1 MDTWKVRGGT
11 EMAENQD
18 FVVAVGAEADGA
30 IVVSVSGDLD
40 LLGATKL
47 HLPLMD
53 AMASSSVVLDLTEC
67 GFCDSSGIR
76 TLLQAMRQA
85 ESAGRSFRIAGA
97 GKEIVRVLEVTGLL
111 TTLKLYPDVQA
122 AVKG

>member
-1 MDTWKVRGGT
+1 
-11 EMAENQD
+11 MAENQD
-18 FVVAVGAEADGA
+18 FVVTVGAEADGA
-30 IVVSVSGDLD
+30 IVVSVFGDLD

-53 AMASSSVVLDLTEC
+53 AMASSSIVLEMAGC

-76 TLLQAMRQA
+76 TLLHAMRQA

-97 GKEIVRVLEVTGLL
+97 GKEVVRVLEVTGLL

-122 AVKG
+122 ALKG